1 MRDVMTDV
9 ITDVAFDERLPLR
22 WKMKSSAH
30 FTPVAVARRAAHLLA
45 AGSGMAVLDVG
56 SGAGKFCLIAAHELA
71 GVQFVGVEQR
81 VDLVRVAQRLANEWK
96 LPNVRFVHGD
106 AFALDWSPFD
116 AFYFYNPFAEQLLES
131 ALVLDKSI
139 ALDPLNFEPLVD
151 AVVERLA
158 SVRIGTRIVTY
169 CGFGAA
175 PPAGYELVLTE
186 SIGVDYVELWIKTR
200 PS

>member
-1 MRDVMTDV
+1 MRDLID
-9 ITDVAFDERLPLR
+9 DVAFDERLPLR

-30 FTPVAVARRAAHLLA
+30 FTPVAVARRVAHLLA
-45 AGSGMAVLDVG
+45 PTPGMAVLDVG
-56 SGAGKFCLIAAHELA
+56 SGAGKFCLVAAHELP

-81 VDLVRVAQRLANEWK
+81 VDLVRIAQRLANEWK

-106 AFALDWSPFD
+106 AFALEWSQFA
-116 AFYFYNPFAEQLLES
+116 AFYFYNPFAEQLFES
-131 ALVLDKSI
+131 ALVLDKTI
-139 ALDPLNFEPLVD
+139 DLDPLNFEPLVA

-158 SVRIGTRIVTY
+158 DVRVGTRIVTY

-186 SIGVDYVELWIKTR
+186 SIGVDYV
-200 PS
+200 